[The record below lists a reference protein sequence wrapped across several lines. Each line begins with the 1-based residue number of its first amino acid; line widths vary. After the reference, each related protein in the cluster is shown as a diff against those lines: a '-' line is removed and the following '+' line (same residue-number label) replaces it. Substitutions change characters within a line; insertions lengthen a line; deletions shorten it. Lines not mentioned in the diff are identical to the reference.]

1 MSDGPAGLGSGGGGA
16 FPRPEGG
23 PGPRVLERL
32 GEAECL
38 LLIGAGRVGRLAYTG
53 RFGPTVLPVRHDQV
67 GGQADRLVCGV
78 DARLGSGRAAA
89 VRRPDAGAHPEV
101 DPGSIPMTGY
111 NRKGIT

>member
-1 MSDGPAGLGSGGGGA
+1 MSDGPAGLGAGGGGA

-38 LLIGAGRVGRLAYTG
+38 LLIGAGRLGRLACTG
-53 RFGPTVLPVRHDQV
+53 RFGPTVLPVRHD
-67 GGQADRLVCGV
+67 
-78 DARLGSGRAAA
+78 RLGSGRAAA

-101 DPGSIPMTGY
+101 DPGAIPMTGY